1 MGGGFCRNGSQKET
15 SQLCGLGACLKERP
29 PSPHPTPTPARL
41 APSGSDSAVT
51 HAVGA
56 PEELVRRFV
65 LALKVYCPAV
75 IWSLG
80 RVTKS
85 SAEETALGWLWG
97 RGQRGGKGK
106 EGAWLGCPVRCF
118 RLCLAASVYGAGTV
132 RLCARGSVLCALV
145 DLGRSTLGIW

>member
-1 MGGGFCRNGSQKET
+1 MEGGFCGNGSQKET
-15 SQLCGLGACLKERP
+15 SQLCGLGACLKESP
-29 PSPHPTPTPARL
+29 PPPARP

-51 HAVGA
+51 QAIGA

-85 SAEETALGWLWG
+85 SAKETALGWLWG
-97 RGQRGGKGK
+97 RGRRGERGRK
-106 EGAWLGCPVRCF
+106 ALG
-118 RLCLAASVYGAGTV
+118 
-132 RLCARGSVLCALV
+132 
-145 DLGRSTLGIW
+145 